1 MENFYYQLN
10 FIKLVKKF
18 VLYISLNFNFN
29 LEIFLTRL
37 KRLIN
42 SNSKSKIEG
51 VALILYIKNATIIKS
66 VNIKNKSFRYRC
78 ILSKRCLINVFPPT
92 HIQIRVANNP
102 IFLPV
107 LHVSVTEKDMLSS
120 TTTLLYFFVRL
131 DTSIM

>member
-1 MENFYYQLN
+1 MRCHLYASFECGIIICLHHSLFYTIYYSRLN
-10 FIKLVKKF
+10 FLKSVKKF

-29 LEIFLTRL
+29 LEIFFKKL

-66 VNIKNKSFRYRC
+66 VNIKNKSFIYRC

-92 HIQIRVANNP
+92 RTYLMLH
-102 IFLPV
+102 FLFCF
-107 LHVSVTEKDMLSS
+107 L
-120 TTTLLYFFVRL
+120 
-131 DTSIM
+131 

>member
-1 MENFYYQLN
+1 MHLILQLS
-10 FIKLVKKF
+10 

-29 LEIFLTRL
+29 LEIFLKRL

-107 LHVSVTEKDMLSS
+107 LHVSVTEKDMFVQYYDIIVFFCQIRHFNHVNLSS
-120 TTTLLYFFVRL
+120 FL
-131 DTSIM
+131 I